1 MHRISQLLPR
11 FKLRGRFQCSIV
23 HVSSRNREVLQH
35 APYQCRCVIAPILQR
50 LTAGIAK
57 KSAFSQL
64 KRGSVKIISAYAK
77 YMYPV
82 PHADDEGIDCPKE
95 ERITASANNRR
106 RKNPKRRGRKSTNA
120 PEVFPPAHGFSST
133 YRLGRVLQICVAAGI
148 KPARSLASHQTSHQK
163 LLDTRSSGQ
172 REK

>member
-1 MHRISQLLPR
+1 MQHRACIITKSRGAPACSVSVQVRYSAHLTAPYSGHSQEKRLLP
-11 FKLRGRFQCSIV
+11 
-23 HVSSRNREVLQH
+23 
-35 APYQCRCVIAPILQR
+35 
-50 LTAGIAK
+50 
-57 KSAFSQL
+57 QL

-120 PEVFPPAHGFSST
+120 PEVFPPAHSFSST